1 MIQDL
6 KHSFRNGGILTQII
20 YINLG
25 VFLCVKIVGVFAYLL
40 AINSWDIIRWLALPA
55 ETTQLLKKPWTLITY
70 MFLHKGFLHILFNL
84 LWLHFAGKIFLQY
97 LNSKQLLSTYIL
109 GGLSGATLYLLAF
122 NLSPTFEGVLTQSI
136 ALGASASVLAIIAA
150 IATYVPNYSLQ
161 LNFIGRVKIKHIALF
176 SILLDVLSI
185 PKGNA
190 GGHIAH
196 IGGAIFGF
204 LYIKRLQNG
213 KDWSKVF
220 SQLLDY
226 LINTFTQ
233 RRGPLKTVHKRPNT
247 DDQWRKRK
255 AKNQVDINRILD
267 KISQSG
273 YESLNASEKEILFKE
288 SDK

>member
-233 RRGPLKTVHKRPNT
+233 RRRPLKTVHKRPNT